1 MKKLKVSL
9 ILNSIIVFL
18 VILMNILMLAKIHF
32 MKPLDLLVVKGLE
45 NYKFYTADSNVLIGI
60 ISLIFIVYLLKLKNN
75 KIKEIPK
82 SIYILKMV
90 GTICITITFI
100 VTLCFLAPMYGFY
113 AMFNNCNLFFHL
125 IIPLL
130 SIITYVFFEKHDN
143 KYKYA
148 VYGII
153 PMFIYGIFYIINVL
167 VHLQDE
173 GVTFKYDFYGFLQ
186 GNINNIY
193 FAIPIIFLVG
203 YLISLLIVFLN
214 KKFAK

>member
-18 VILMNILMLAKIHF
+18 VILMNIFMLAKIHF

-60 ISLIFIVYLLKLKNN
+60 ISLVFIVYLLKL
-75 KIKEIPK
+75 K

-193 FAIPIIFLVG
+193 LAIPIVFLVG